1 MLTNRN
7 RREQKDKQI
16 DEMIKNKEIALEI
29 EEFTEK
35 IVLKGIEVALL
46 GKQFFK
52 VIKWARLLMVHPK
65 YKSNIRLL
73 MIRARALAEMDEVD
87 KALIDLKLV
96 LKLNSG
102 YSPAK
107 EQI

>member
-1 MLTNRN
+1 
-7 RREQKDKQI
+7 
-16 DEMIKNKEIALEI
+16 
-29 EEFTEK
+29 
-35 IVLKGIEVALL
+35 
-46 GKQFFK
+46 
-52 VIKWARLLMVHPK
+52 MVHPK

-73 MIRARALAEMDEVD
+73 MMRASALAEMDEVD